1 MLTALFATFYC
12 LNRLTIKIYNM
23 NSNPLLTPITIGT
36 LDLPNRMIMA
46 PLTRRRAGAGNIP
59 TALMP
64 VYYAQ
69 RASAGLIIS
78 EATPISPQA
87 IGYNNLP
94 GIFTNAQV
102 EGWKPVTAAV
112 HEKGGRIFMQLWH
125 VGRISH
131 SLFQPGHALPV
142 APSAISAGDS
152 INTPDG
158 HRSME
163 VPHALERTEIAGIVE
178 DYRKAAENAVEAGFD
193 GVEIHGANAYLIDQF
208 LHDSSNQRT
217 DAYGGSLENRTRFA
231 LEVVQAVSSVWG
243 SERVGIRLSPSN
255 VRYGMDDTY
264 PAGLFTY
271 LIEKL
276 NAFNLAYLH
285 LVEPM
290 LPLDNYPHMI
300 REVARYFR
308 PVWKGR
314 LITAGNY
321 NQEKGEAALRDGI
334 ADMVAYGRLFISNP
348 DLPERFAQKAPLTE
362 PDVSTFYAGGEKG
375 YTDYPALQTKEET
388 NRHKAIGNRQ

>member
-1 MLTALFATFYC
+1 MIYSCETFC
-12 LNRLTIKIYNM
+12 SQNRLSVKFHKM
-23 NSNPLLTPITIGT
+23 DSSPLLTPVNAGA
-36 LDLPNRMIMA
+36 LNLPNRIIMA
-46 PLTRRRAGAGNIP
+46 PLTRRRA
-59 TALMP
+59 TAENMPADLMA

-87 IGYNNLP
+87 VGYNNLP
-94 GIFTNAQV
+94 GIFTKAQV
-102 EGWKPVTAAV
+102 EGWKKITAAV
-112 HEKGGRIFMQLWH
+112 HDKGGRIFMQLWH
-125 VGRISH
+125 VGRVSH
-131 SLFQPGHALPV
+131 SLFQPGHLLPV

-152 INTPDG
+152 INTPEG

-163 VPHALERTEIAGIVE
+163 IPRALETGEIAGIVE
-178 DYRKAAENAVEAGFD
+178 DYRKAAINAKEAGFD

-208 LHDSSNQRT
+208 LHDSSNHRT
-217 DAYGGSLENRTRFA
+217 DAYGGSLKNRSRFA
-231 LEVVQAVSSVWG
+231 LEVVEAVCSVWG
-243 SERVGIRLSPSN
+243 SDRVGIRLSPSN

-276 NAFNLAYLH
+276 NTFNLAYLH

-290 LPLDNYPHMI
+290 LPLDDFPHMI
-300 REVARYFR
+300 RQVARYFR
-308 PVWKGR
+308 PVWKGP

-334 ADMVAYGRLFISNP
+334 ADMVAFGRLFISNP
-348 DLPERFAQKAPLTE
+348 DLPERFAQNAPLTE
-362 PDVSTFYAGGEKG
+362 PDISTFYAGGERG
-375 YTDYPALQTKEET
+375 YTDYPSIKIPSE
-388 NRHKAIGNRQ
+388 K